1 MSPLESLS
9 CKWYKYFNHIIII
22 IMNIIIIIIIIII
35 WCPISVVV
43 ALAKCEV
50 QQALGPGIIT
60 GPEPAKTFEDGLQ
73 MKDKSNGQLSLFFF
87 SARGRRGRR
96 RRRSSRRN
104 RRSRKKR
111 TLVAPPPHTHT
122 PFFLCSLPASATC
135 LGEKANF
142 GEIRWSGCFINKR
155 RPSSLS
161 SASTG
166 PVGVNTL
173 SLT

>member
-1 MSPLESLS
+1 
-9 CKWYKYFNHIIII
+9 
-22 IMNIIIIIIIIII
+22 MNIIIIIIIIII

-122 PFFLCSLPASATC
+122 LLSFFAPFRLQPLVSEKKPILAKFAGVVVLSTSGGRRLYPPPR
-135 LGEKANF
+135 LG
-142 GEIRWSGCFINKR
+142 RWGSIHYPLHKHY
-155 RPSSLS
+155 
-161 SASTG
+161 
-166 PVGVNTL
+166 
-173 SLT
+173 